1 MFKIALNAGHYLK
14 TAGKRCSKSLDKN
27 ETREWVLNDRICD
40 KIETMLKEY
49 DGYKLLRVDDTT
61 GATDVSLSNR
71 CKKANSFGA
80 NFYLSIHHNAG
91 VNGGKGGGVVAY
103 VYTKVDDTTKAWQK
117 ELYNAIISKTG
128 LKGNR
133 SVPLASANLQEV
145 RQTTMPAVLLE
156 CGFMD
161 SATDVP
167 IILTEDFANKVA
179 AACVEVIVKRGKLT
193 KKQPAPVPETT
204 TGTIYRVQVGAYNDK
219 ANAEKLVASLKK
231 DGYNAYITT

>member
-14 TAGKRCSKSLDKN
+14 TAGKRCLKSLDKN
-27 ETREWVLNDRICD
+27 ETREWVLNDRVCD
-40 KIETMLKEY
+40 LIETKLKDY

-61 GATDVSLSNR
+61 GATDVSLADR

-80 NFYLSIHHNAG
+80 DFYLSVHHNAG
-91 VNGGKGGGVVAY
+91 IYGGKGGGVVAY
-103 VYTKVDDTTKAWQK
+103 VYTNVDDTTKAWQK
-117 ELYNAIISKTG
+117 ELYDNIVKYTA

-133 SVPLASANLQEV
+133 ATPLASSNLYEC
-145 RQTTMPAVLLE
+145 RKTNMPAVLLE

-167 IILTEDFANKVA
+167 VILTDVFADRVA
-179 AACVEVIVKRGKLT
+179 SACVEVIAKRGGLT
-193 KKQPAPVPETT
+193 KKQPKPDATT
-204 TGTIYRVQVGAYNDK
+204 SDTIYRVQVGAYKDK

-231 DGYNAYITT
+231 DGYDAYITT